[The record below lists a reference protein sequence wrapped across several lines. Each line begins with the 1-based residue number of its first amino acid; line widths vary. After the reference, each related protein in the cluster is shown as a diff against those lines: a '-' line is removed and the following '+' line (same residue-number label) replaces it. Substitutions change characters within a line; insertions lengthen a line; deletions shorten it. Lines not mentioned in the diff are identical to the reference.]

1 MRRPL
6 YPGERQRQM
15 CATTISLMAGGTTR
29 QIGSPGAGGKPDALN
44 ERARRILASIVRD
57 HIEGGEPVGS
67 HAIARR
73 PEVDCSSATV
83 RAVMADLEAL
93 GYLEKPH
100 TSAGR
105 IPTARGFRYYVD
117 VLLHVTPPLPA
128 ERELIEQRTHDA
140 ASQVDGLMIEASRI
154 LHRLT
159 RHAGVVA
166 SPRAEGERLRRIE
179 FLKLREGRVLA
190 VLVSASG
197 RVQNRLL
204 DLPPPAPSE
213 SELTGAE
220 NYLNSL
226 LADLTLDEARARLA
240 AEKEAQTSELSRL
253 RARALSLGVAA
264 VQLEVPA
271 IHLEG
276 QASFFE
282 DPQLAQDLA
291 KMRALFRAL
300 EEKERL
306 LRVLDRTLQARELT
320 IFIGKESGISEPE
333 LSIVAAPYRR
343 AGEIVGAL
351 GVIGPTRMD
360 YSRVIPLVEFT
371 AKAIGLAL
379 DPTEK

>member
-1 MRRPL
+1 
-6 YPGERQRQM
+6 
-15 CATTISLMAGGTTR
+15 MAGATTR
-29 QIGSPGAGGKPDALN
+29 QIGSPGPGAKADALN

-57 HIEGGEPVGS
+57 HIQGGEPVGS

-105 IPTARGFRYYVD
+105 IPTVRGYRYYVD
-117 VLLHVTPPLPA
+117 VLLHLTPPLAA
-128 ERELIEQRTHDA
+128 ERQLIEKRTQDA
-140 ASQVDGLMIEASRI
+140 ASRVDELMVEASRI

-159 RHAGVVA
+159 HHAGVVA
-166 SPRAEGERLRRIE
+166 SPRAEGERLKRIE

-204 DLPPPAPSE
+204 DLPAPAPTE
-213 SELTGAE
+213 SELVEAQ

-226 LADLTLDEARARLA
+226 LTNLTLEQARVRLA
-240 AEKEAQTSELSRL
+240 AEREAQRSELSRL
-253 RARALSLGVAA
+253 RERALSLGVAA
-264 VQLEVPA
+264 VQLEEPA
-271 IHLEG
+271 LHLEG
-276 QASFFE
+276 QASFLE
-282 DPQLAQDLA
+282 DPALANDIA

-300 EEKERL
+300 DEKERL
-306 LRVLDRTLQARELT
+306 LRVLDRTLEAQELS

-333 LSIVAAPYRR
+333 LSIIAAPYRR

-360 YSRVIPLVEFT
+360 YSRVIPLVQFT

-379 DPTEK
+379 DPTEP

>member
-1 MRRPL
+1 
-6 YPGERQRQM
+6 
-15 CATTISLMAGGTTR
+15 MAGGTTR
-29 QIGSPGAGGKPDALN
+29 QIGAPSGPGAADALD
-44 ERARRILASIVRD
+44 ERARRILASIVRE

-93 GYLEKPH
+93 GYLDKPH

-105 IPTARGFRYYVD
+105 VPTARGYRYYVD
-117 VLLHVTPPLPA
+117 VLLHLTPPLAA
-128 ERELIEQRTHDA
+128 ERELIEKRAQDA
-140 ASQVDGLMIEASRI
+140 SSQVDGLLVEASRI

-166 SPRAEGERLRRIE
+166 SPRPQGERLRRIE
-179 FLKLREGRVLA
+179 FVKLREGRILA

-204 DLPPPAPSE
+204 AMPSPPPTEA
-213 SELTGAE
+213 ELVEAQ
-220 NYLNSL
+220 NYLNTL
-226 LADLTLDEARARLA
+226 LGELTLEQARARLA
-240 AEKEAQTSELSRL
+240 AERDAQRNELSRL
-253 RARALSLGVAA
+253 RERALLLGVAA
-264 VQLEVPA
+264 VQLEAPA
-271 IHLEG
+271 LHLDG
-276 QASFFE
+276 QASFLE
-282 DPQLAQDLA
+282 DPALAQDVA
-291 KMRALFRAL
+291 KMRAVFRTL

-306 LRVLDRTLQARELT
+306 LQVLDRTLVAQELT

-371 AKAIGLAL
+371 ARAIGLAL
-379 DPTEK
+379 DPSEG

>member
-1 MRRPL
+1 
-6 YPGERQRQM
+6 
-15 CATTISLMAGGTTR
+15 MAGGTTR
-29 QIGSPGAGGKPDALN
+29 QIGSPSAAADGNGLN

-73 PEVDCSSATV
+73 PQVDCSSATV

-105 IPTARGFRYYVD
+105 IPTARGYRYYVD

-128 ERELIEQRTHDA
+128 ERQLIEQRTHEA
-140 ASQVDGLMIEASRI
+140 ASRLDGLMAEASRI

-166 SPRAEGERLRRIE
+166 SPRGEGERLRRIE

-204 DLPPPAPSE
+204 DLPPPAPGE
-213 SELTGAE
+213 SELTMAE

-226 LADLTLDEARARLA
+226 LTDLTLDEARARLA
-240 AEKEAQTSELSRL
+240 AEREAQSGELSRL
-253 RARALSLGVAA
+253 RQRALSLGVAA
-264 VQLEVPA
+264 VQLEEPSL
-271 IHLEG
+271 HLEG

-282 DPQLAQDLA
+282 DPSLGHDLA
-291 KMRALFRAL
+291 KMRALFKAL
-300 EEKERL
+300 DEKERL
-306 LRVLDRTLQARELT
+306 LRVLDRTLAAQELT

-333 LSIVAAPYRR
+333 LSIIAAPYRR

-371 AKAIGLAL
+371 AKAIGIAL
-379 DPTEK
+379 DPPEP

>member
-1 MRRPL
+1 
-6 YPGERQRQM
+6 
-15 CATTISLMAGGTTR
+15 MAGGTTR
-29 QIGSPGAGGKPDALN
+29 QIGAPGIPAKADALD
-44 ERARRILASIVRD
+44 ERARRILSSIVRE
-57 HIEGGEPVGS
+57 HIRGGDPVGS
-67 HAIARR
+67 RAISRR
-73 PEVDCSSATV
+73 PDVDCSSATV

-105 IPTARGFRYYVD
+105 VPTARGYRYYVD
-117 VLLHVTPPLPA
+117 VLLHLTPPLQA
-128 ERELIEQRTHDA
+128 ERQLIEQRAHDA
-140 ASQVDGLMIEASRI
+140 ASQVDGLMAEASRI

-159 RHAGVVA
+159 HHAGVIA
-166 SPRAEGERLRRIE
+166 SPRPHGERLRRIE
-179 FLKLREGRVLA
+179 FLMLREGRILA

-204 DLPPPAPSE
+204 SAPSPAPSE
-213 SELTGAE
+213 SELAE
-220 NYLNSL
+220 AQNYLNSML
-226 LADLTLDEARARLA
+226 GDLTLEEARARLE
-240 AEKEAQTSELSRL
+240 AERDAQRSELSRL
-253 RARALSLGVAA
+253 RERALSLGVAA
-264 VQLEVPA
+264 VQLEQPA

-276 QASFFE
+276 QASFLE
-282 DPQLAQDLA
+282 DPALAHDLG

-306 LRVLDRTLQARELT
+306 LQVLDRTLDAQELT

-371 AKAIGLAL
+371 ARAIGLAL
-379 DPTEK
+379 DPNER

>member
-1 MRRPL
+1 MRRSL

-15 CATTISLMAGGTTR
+15 CATTNSLMAGGTTR
-29 QIGSPGAGGKPDALN
+29 QIGSPSAGAKADGLN
-44 ERARRILASIVRD
+44 ERARRILSSIVRD

-93 GYLEKPH
+93 GFLEKPH

-105 IPTARGFRYYVD
+105 IPTARGYRYYVD
-117 VLLHVTPPLPA
+117 VLLHVKPPLPA
-128 ERELIEQRTHDA
+128 ERQLIEQRTHEA
-140 ASQVDGLMIEASRI
+140 ASQVDGLMVEASRI

-179 FLKLREGRVLA
+179 FLKLREGRILA

-204 DLPPPAPSE
+204 DLPPPAPND
-213 SELTGAE
+213 SELTMAE

-226 LADLTLDEARARLA
+226 LTDLTLDEARARLA
-240 AEKEAQTSELSRL
+240 AEKEAQSGELSRL
-253 RARALSLGVAA
+253 RERALSLGVLA
-264 VQLEVPA
+264 VQLVEPEL
-271 IHLEG
+271 HLEG

-282 DPQLAQDLA
+282 DPSLAQDLA
-291 KMRALFRAL
+291 KMRALFKAL

-306 LRVLDRTLQARELT
+306 LRILDRTLAAQELT

-360 YSRVIPLVEFT
+360 YSRVIPLVELT

-379 DPTEK
+379 DPTDP

>member
-1 MRRPL
+1 
-6 YPGERQRQM
+6 
-15 CATTISLMAGGTTR
+15 MA
-29 QIGSPGAGGKPDALN
+29 DALN

-105 IPTARGFRYYVD
+105 IPTARGYRYYVD
-117 VLLHVTPPLPA
+117 VLLHLTPPPAA
-128 ERELIEQRTHDA
+128 ERHLIEKRTHDA
-140 ASQVDGLMIEASRI
+140 ASHVDGLMVEASRI

-166 SPRAEGERLRRIE
+166 SPRAEGGRLKRIE
-179 FLKLREGRVLA
+179 FLKLREGRALA
-190 VLVSASG
+190 VLVSTSG

-204 DLPPPAPSE
+204 DLPLPAPTE
-213 SELTGAE
+213 SELVEAQ

-226 LADLTLDEARARLA
+226 LHDLTLDQARARLA
-240 AEKEAQTSELSRL
+240 AEMDARRTELSRL
-253 RARALSLGVAA
+253 RERALSLGVAA
-264 VQLEVPA
+264 VQLDEPA
-271 IHLEG
+271 LHLEG

-282 DPQLAQDLA
+282 DPALSHDMA
-291 KMRALFRAL
+291 KMRALFREL
-300 EEKERL
+300 DEKERL
-306 LRVLDRTLQARELT
+306 LRVLDRTLEAQELS

-333 LSIVAAPYRR
+333 LAIIAAPYRR

-360 YSRVIPLVEFT
+360 YARVIPLVEFT
-371 AKAIGLAL
+371 ANAIGLAL
-379 DPTEK
+379 DPIEP

>member
-1 MRRPL
+1 
-6 YPGERQRQM
+6 
-15 CATTISLMAGGTTR
+15 MAGGTTR
-29 QIGSPGAGGKPDALN
+29 QIGPPPAAGKADGLN

-83 RAVMADLEAL
+83 RGVMADLEAL

-105 IPTARGFRYYVD
+105 IPTARGYRYYVD
-117 VLLHVTPPLPA
+117 VLLHVTPPLLA
-128 ERELIEQRTHDA
+128 ERQLIEQRTHDA
-140 ASQVDGLMIEASRI
+140 ASHVDGLMVEASRI

-159 RHAGVVA
+159 HHAGVVA
-166 SPRAEGERLRRIE
+166 SPRSEGERLRRIE
-179 FLKLREGRVLA
+179 FLRLREGRVLA

-204 DLPPPAPSE
+204 QLPPPMPSD
-213 SELTGAE
+213 SELTMAA
-220 NYLNSL
+220 NYLNQL
-226 LADLTLDEARARLA
+226 LTDLTLDEARSRLA
-240 AEKEAQTSELSRL
+240 AEKDAQAGELSRL
-253 RARALSLGVAA
+253 RERALSLGVAA
-264 VQLEVPA
+264 VQLDEPA
-271 IHLEG
+271 LHLEG

-282 DPQLAQDLA
+282 DPSLSQDLA
-291 KMRALFRAL
+291 KMRALFKAL
-300 EEKERL
+300 DEKERL
-306 LRVLDRTLQARELT
+306 IRVLDRTLAAQELT

-379 DPTEK
+379 DPMDP

>member
-1 MRRPL
+1 MGV
-6 YPGERQRQM
+6 PGVP
-15 CATTISLMAGGTTR
+15 AKA
-29 QIGSPGAGGKPDALN
+29 DALD
-44 ERARRILASIVRD
+44 ERARRILSSIVRE
-57 HIEGGEPVGS
+57 HIRGGDPIGS
-67 HAIARR
+67 RAISRR
-73 PEVDCSSATV
+73 PDVDCSSATV

-105 IPTARGFRYYVD
+105 VPTARGYRYYVD
-117 VLLHVTPPLPA
+117 VLLHLTPPLQA
-128 ERELIEQRTHDA
+128 ERQLIEQRAHDA
-140 ASQVDGLMIEASRI
+140 ASQVDGLMAEASRI

-159 RHAGVVA
+159 HHAGVIA
-166 SPRAEGERLRRIE
+166 SPRPQGERLRRIE
-179 FLKLREGRVLA
+179 FLMLREGRILA

-204 DLPPPAPSE
+204 SAPSPAPSE
-213 SELTGAE
+213 SELAE
-220 NYLNSL
+220 AQNYLNSML
-226 LADLTLDEARARLA
+226 GDLTLEEARARLQ
-240 AEKEAQTSELSRL
+240 AERDAQRSELSRL
-253 RARALSLGVAA
+253 RERALSLGVAA
-264 VQLEVPA
+264 VQLEQPA

-276 QASFFE
+276 QASFLE
-282 DPQLAQDLA
+282 DPALAQDLG

-306 LRVLDRTLQARELT
+306 LHVLDRTLDAQELT

-371 AKAIGLAL
+371 ARAIGLAL
-379 DPTEK
+379 DPNER